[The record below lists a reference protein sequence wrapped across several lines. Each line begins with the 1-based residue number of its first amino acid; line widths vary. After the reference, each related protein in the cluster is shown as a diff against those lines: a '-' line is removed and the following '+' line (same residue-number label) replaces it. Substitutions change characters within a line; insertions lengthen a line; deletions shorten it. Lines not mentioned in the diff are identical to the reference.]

1 MGKQTKG
8 IDAFKKYI
16 NSKKPSDPRKSDE
29 HDKAWGQIRTLS
41 TPIKT
46 LFSKVFKFGGPPT
59 IYACTNCIFKT
70 TKKVKVCPNCAC
82 LVERK

>member
-8 IDAFKKYI
+8 VEEFLRYANSGNKKQR
-16 NSKKPSDPRKSDE
+16 KPDE
-29 HDKAWGQIRTLS
+29 HDKAWGQIRALS